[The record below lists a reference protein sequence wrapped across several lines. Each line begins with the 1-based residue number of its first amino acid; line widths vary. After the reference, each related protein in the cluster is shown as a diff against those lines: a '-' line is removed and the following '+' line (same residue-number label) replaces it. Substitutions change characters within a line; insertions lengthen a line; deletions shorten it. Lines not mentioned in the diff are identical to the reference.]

1 MLQPMDVLDASKH
14 VCVYSVKALLLTCC
28 EGPCFCSVEENRLD
42 KRFKDV
48 NFRFIGEG

>member
-1 MLQPMDVLDASKH
+1 MLRPMDVLDVSKH
-14 VCVYSVKALLLTCC
+14 VCVCSVEALLLTCC
-28 EGPCFCSVEENRLD
+28 EGPCFCSVAENRLN

>member
-1 MLQPMDVLDASKH
+1 MLRPMDVLDASKH
-14 VCVYSVKALLLTCC
+14 VCVCTVKALLLTCC

-48 NFRFIGEG
+48 NFRLIGEG